1 MTIRRRTLPVGWY
14 PGSGQECQSELA
26 AFVAGV
32 KPLPTGTTVY
42 GGVMPHAG
50 WYFSGRLA
58 ARVFYLAAQ
67 ASQPQV
73 VCIFGGHLGGNSPPL
88 LVQEDASET
97 PLGDLP
103 MATTMFAPLQ
113 QKIACAPEYPGDNT
127 IEIQL
132 PMVKYFFPQ
141 AKLLALRVP
150 HSQQAIQLGQA
161 VAQVAQELNLTL
173 LTFGS
178 SDLTHYGP
186 NYGWA
191 PKGSGA
197 PAVKWVK
204 EVNDKQYVDRALNL
218 DAPGVL
224 FFPLYAVDGAAI
236 TNNAVLAGLE
246 NTVLMS
252 SDGLLSADFIAQT
265 QPASEGMYLS
275 GPASTEESQEFL
287 QEYQT
292 RYGESPIASYH
303 LQGYDAA
310 MMLLDAVEKVAVR
323 SGGSLFVGRQ
333 ALREALFATRG
344 MEGLSGP
351 LNCIETGDCAQPNIA
366 IFQVSNGEFR
376 EIYP

>member
-1 MTIRRRTLPVGWY
+1 MSVRPRTLPVGWY
-14 PGSGQECQSELA
+14 PGSGQECQNELA
-26 AFVAGV
+26 AFIAGV
-32 KPLPTGTTVY
+32 KPLPTGTKVY

-50 WYFSGRLA
+50 WYFSGKLA

-67 ASQPQV
+67 AMQPQV
-73 VCIFGGHLGGNSPPL
+73 VCIFGGHLGSNSPPL
-88 LVQEDASET
+88 LVQDDAWET

-103 MATTMFAPLQ
+103 LATTMFAPLQ

-141 AKLLALRVP
+141 AKLLALRAP
-150 HSQQAIQLGQA
+150 HSSQAIQLGQA

-224 FFPLYAVDGAAI
+224 QAAASDQSSCSAGATAAAI
-236 TNNAVLAGLE
+236 
-246 NTVLMS
+246 
-252 SDGLLSADFIAQT
+252 SA
-265 QPASEGMYLS
+265 
-275 GPASTEESQEFL
+275 
-287 QEYQT
+287 T
-292 RYGESPIASYH
+292 RTMGAKKATLVDYYTSY
-303 LQGYDAA
+303 DIRP
-310 MMLLDAVEKVAVR
+310 DN
-323 SGGSLFVGRQ
+323 SFVGY
-333 ALREALFATRG
+333 AGIVFG
-344 MEGLSGP
+344 G
-351 LNCIETGDCAQPNIA
+351 
-366 IFQVSNGEFR
+366 
-376 EIYP
+376 